1 MVKKKIFHNSDK
13 DTKIDSIGKVIQYL
27 YYRFSEFYK
36 RTEKTS
42 NSYIEGL
49 MLICLFFTFH
59 FFTILFFLEATS
71 FGRYTNS
78 FISFFY
84 KSDNMSNYGKY
95 ILAIGSG
102 IILYGFVYFI
112 VGRKSYQEIYNTYN
126 KESYSQRVKRGRLI
140 VLYIIT
146 TFILFAISGYIMEQN
161 RSEEWK
167 KEYRKEME
175 IPKIQFKLPK
185 KKDTIR

>member
-1 MVKKKIFHNSDK
+1 
-13 DTKIDSIGKVIQYL
+13 
-27 YYRFSEFYK
+27 
-36 RTEKTS
+36 
-42 NSYIEGL
+42 
-49 MLICLFFTFH
+49 
-59 FFTILFFLEATS
+59 
-71 FGRYTNS
+71 
-78 FISFFY
+78 
-84 KSDNMSNYGKY
+84 MSNYGKY

-126 KESYSQRVKRGRLI
+126 KEPYSQRVKRGRLI

-167 KEYRKEME
+167 KEHRKEME

>member
-1 MVKKKIFHNSDK
+1 
-13 DTKIDSIGKVIQYL
+13 
-27 YYRFSEFYK
+27 
-36 RTEKTS
+36 
-42 NSYIEGL
+42 
-49 MLICLFFTFH
+49 
-59 FFTILFFLEATS
+59 
-71 FGRYTNS
+71 
-78 FISFFY
+78 
-84 KSDNMSNYGKY
+84 MSNYGKY